1 MLTNACSPTTP
12 AIRSSLYV
20 RRLMLAFEG
29 KDKMIQDLSNIIRK
43 FFIVNKNALIENSS
57 NGELDLIEALRF
69 MEELNLS
76 KDTSSGE
83 AMFGWGRVR
92 SDFRP
97 NDKDKKDI
105 IIEVKYIRTT
115 QTKSRKNYKE
125 CDVKNS
131 LSQIIE
137 QAVCKK
143 VGNAVLVVIDSGR
156 ACSREW
162 NEREVLFIKMFKKN
176 HFIIF

>member
-1 MLTNACSPTTP
+1 M
-12 AIRSSLYV
+12 
-20 RRLMLAFEG
+20 
-29 KDKMIQDLSNIIRK
+29 K
-43 FFIVNKNALIENSS
+43 
-57 NGELDLIEALRF
+57 LIEALRF

-83 AMFGWGRVR
+83 AMFGWGGLIP
-92 SDFRP
+92 DFRP
-97 NDKDKKDI
+97 NDKKDI

-115 QTKSRKNYKE
+115 QTQSGKNYKE

-137 QAVCKK
+137 QAVCRK

-162 NEREVLFIKMFKKN
+162 NEQEVLFIDMFKQN
-176 HFIIF
+176 HFKINLSVVRIRLDIQNNKVSCKIY